1 MIIETIA
8 DWYIKIF
15 RVIVYLLFLVSLAMI
30 YLGIVEEQYWLFLGL
45 PLLILYAGN
54 MAIFIL
60 MYQHLESIDSKRL

>member
-45 PLLILYAGN
+45 PLLILFAGN
-54 MAIFIL
+54 MAIF
-60 MYQHLESIDSKRL
+60 